1 MIYALAS
8 LLLTATGST
17 RGFVVPAVASR
28 GRAVVG
34 ATMCT
39 SSSSS
44 RSPSHHSILPR
55 NAKSNEDHDD
65 EEEDIDVSDQDWRA
79 FRAKL
84 VMQTKAHDE
93 PTTILQDG
101 DVDGIGSLF
110 STIPTQQQQ
119 QQQQQQTVQGMTPL
133 DPSQWAYDSG
143 KVIEQGAVILGG
155 VEQEFGFGLR
165 QQYFHKAAILVLD
178 HDEKTFTK
186 GIILNRPSDLTLE
199 DDLNQGVKWRV
210 WFGGDVQGLDSNNP
224 DIVCLHSLKTERAVK
239 ASIPVMNDIQWTTFD
254 NAKRLVKAGAASPT
268 DFWVFCGYAGWG
280 PQQLM
285 GELDRKSW
293 YMVATDSQTLLQELA
308 RQTAGADPRD
318 AGLDTWTLLM
328 NMIGKAD
335 TADEYSGDFDDLV
348 LKEWARRHLLSTDA
362 GGGAGKSM
370 VSPAPSTSTPEVLEM
385 NAVDQLLERVTAT
398 ARGEDVT
405 EGTLVRAS
413 SLPRSPFL
421 LDTQEMHKAIV
432 LVISD
437 NENISVGVILNLP
450 SVNGLDVQ
458 LIDKTTRSKRTVV
471 IPLRYGGKYA
481 VKGAEPLLWLHA
493 SQTLRAAGIGSEVG
507 LDQHNLFKCTK
518 LDVTTAISQGLATP
532 DDFVVVSGVSVW
544 TKGIRGIARG
554 MQGEVQMGRFEV
566 VPRAAT
572 QSVWDTLRKQDVLT
586 KLNLKQCLSI
596 GNEAWEKGAKAT
608 TTTNTSTSEKQVSM
622 TGIGDNFDE
631 EDDSLVFKSDMKV
644 AELSDKALRSWVA
657 TYLLGSP
664 SLGF

>member
-1 MIYALAS
+1 
-8 LLLTATGST
+8 
-17 RGFVVPAVASR
+17 VPSR
-28 GRAVVG
+28 GCSVDLSF
-34 ATMCT
+34 TKLYPPYCT
-39 SSSSS
+39 FL
-44 RSPSHHSILPR
+44 SPSQQLHSTLHKH
-55 NAKSNEDHDD
+55 NAKSKDGQDD
-65 EEEDIDVSDQDWRA
+65 EEEEEEDIDVSNQDWRA

-84 VMQTKAHDE
+84 VMQTKVKQEDE
-93 PTTILQDG
+93 PTTNTILQDEDRDIG
-101 DVDGIGSLF
+101 DGDIDGIGSLF
-110 STIPTQQQQ
+110 PTIPTTGRQT
-119 QQQQQQTVQGMTPL
+119 QTVQGMTPL

-199 DDLNQGVKWRV
+199 DDLNEGVKWRV
-210 WFGGDVQGLDSNNP
+210 WFGGDVQGLGSTNP

-293 YMVATDSQTLLQELA
+293 YMVATDSQTLLQELS

-328 NMIGKAD
+328 NMIGKSD
-335 TADEYSGDFDDLV
+335 TADEYSGDFDDLI

-370 VSPAPSTSTPEVLEM
+370 VSSAPSTPEAVEM
-385 NAVDQLLERVTAT
+385 NAVDQLLKRVAAT
-398 ARGEDVT
+398 ARGEDVA

-421 LDTQEMHKAIV
+421 LDTQEMHKATV
-432 LVISD
+432 LIISD
-437 NENISVGVILNLP
+437 DENISVGVILNLP
-450 SVNGLDVQ
+450 SSKGIDIQ
-458 LIDKTTRSKRTVV
+458 IIDKTTRSKRTVV
-471 IPLRYGGKYA
+471 IPVRYGGKYA

-507 LDQHNLFKCTK
+507 LNQNNLFKCTK

-532 DDFVVVSGVSVW
+532 DDFLVVSGVSVW

-566 VPRAAT
+566 VPRGAT
-572 QSVWDTLRKQDVLT
+572 QSVWDALRKQDVLT
-586 KLNLKQCLSI
+586 KLTLIQSLSF
-596 GNEAWEKGAKAT
+596 GNEAWEKGANANLT
-608 TTTNTSTSEKQVSM
+608 PNTSTSDKQVSIS
-622 TGIGDNFDE
+622 GIGDNFDE

-657 TYLLGSP
+657 THLLGSP